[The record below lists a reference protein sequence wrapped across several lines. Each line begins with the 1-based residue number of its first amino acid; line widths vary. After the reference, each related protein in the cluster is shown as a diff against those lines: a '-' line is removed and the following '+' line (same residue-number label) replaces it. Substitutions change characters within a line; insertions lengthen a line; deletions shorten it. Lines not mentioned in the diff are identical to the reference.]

1 MSPTFRLVL
10 EYDGAQFAGWQTQ
23 AGGARTIQVAL
34 ETAILELS
42 GARVAVVGASRT
54 DAGVHAEGQVA
65 SLSFDTRLAP
75 AALGRALNA
84 LLPEDVAVRDVA
96 LAPEGFHAR
105 RDAWSKQYRYAI
117 WNAPERSPLRAR
129 RFWAVPQALDLGAMR
144 IAAAALVGTHDW
156 SAFQVRGAEWRAEG
170 VAQGRTR
177 SAVRHVTALSVLGVA
192 GGEVWIEVEGEGFL
206 RQMVRTLVGTLVEV
220 GRGRRDPSSMPALLE
235 SRDRT
240 AAGPT
245 APAYGL
251 TLVRIDYAPP
261 TLGESGRISRK
272 IRTLSAQEG

>member
-1 MSPTFRLVL
+1 VSPTFRLVL
-10 EYDGAQFAGWQTQ
+10 EYDGAQFAGWQAQ
-23 AGGARTIQVAL
+23 AGDARTIQEAV
-34 ETAILELS
+34 ETAILQLT
-42 GARVAVVGASRT
+42 GCRVAVIGASRT

-65 SLSFDTRLAP
+65 SMSFDTRLAP

-105 RDAWSKQYRYAI
+105 RDARSKLYRYAI
-117 WNAPERSPLRAR
+117 WNGTERSPLRAR
-129 RFWAVPQALDLGAMR
+129 RFCAVPQALDLGAMR
-144 IAAAALVGTHDW
+144 IAAAALAGTHDW
-156 SAFQVRGAEWRAEG
+156 SAFQVRGSEWRAEG
-170 VAQGRTR
+170 AAQGRTR
-177 SAVRHVTALSVLGVA
+177 SAVRRVTGLSVLGVA

-235 SRDRT
+235 SRDRA

-245 APAYGL
+245 APAHGL
-251 TLVRIDYAPP
+251 TLVHVDYALP
-261 TLGESGRISRK
+261 TLGEAGESHAK
-272 IRTLSAQEG
+272 SAC